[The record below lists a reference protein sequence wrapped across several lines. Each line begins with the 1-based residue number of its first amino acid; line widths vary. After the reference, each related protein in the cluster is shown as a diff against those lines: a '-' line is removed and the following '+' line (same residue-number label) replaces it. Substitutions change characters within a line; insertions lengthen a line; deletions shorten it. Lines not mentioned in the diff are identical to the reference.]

1 MQGYKLAE
9 GQYKTDN
16 LTTDK
21 MWDTFNWLFSA
32 YSRNDTSYKFIFL
45 KAVIDCLDKKG

>member
-21 MWDTFNWLFSA
+21 MWDTFNPGFS
-32 YSRNDTSYKFIFL
+32 D
-45 KAVIDCLDKKG
+45 